1 MTFFQVILESLIIFG
16 INTIFGSALFLILRS
31 YLRSRVE
38 EWLQNTISDYIRE
51 QLTITLQNPS
61 ETAKTLKPLIIAIM
75 NEISK
80 DFQSEQKEPTVK
92 LPFLGKVPSSIL
104 QMFLERFLS
113 GSSNQKRSE
122 SGNPFA

>member
-61 ETAKTLKPLIIAIM
+61 ETAKALKPIIIAIM

-92 LPFLGKVPSSIL
+92 LPFLGKVPLSIL

-113 GSSNQKRSE
+113 GSSNQKRE

>member
-61 ETAKTLKPLIIAIM
+61 ETAKALKPIIIAIM

-113 GSSNQKRSE
+113 GSSNQKRE